1 MATKLN
7 ERDAAPEQL
16 ELFSAS
22 RLPLKPY
29 YTPTDREGKSYDEI
43 GDPGDYPFTRG
54 FHKTAYNKTP
64 WMMQQVLGAG
74 TADETREIM
83 DRLVVEGME
92 GYFGHAVFNVVFDN
106 PTKGAIDPDRPE
118 AKGHVGVGG
127 MNLSQLDD
135 VRRLVK
141 GLPLDKINLSMITG
155 DTCLIALAM
164 YVAAAEEA
172 GYAPDQLRGN
182 SMNWL
187 LKSFCVDNPDFP
199 PRNAQKLVVQLIKY
213 CTENMPYWN
222 TTNLSGYL
230 IREAGCSGVQE
241 LAFTVAWGIA
251 TIQACVDAG
260 LDVNTFAPRLGF
272 QIAFHNDFF
281 EEIAKLRA
289 LRRMW
294 AKVLKER
301 FGATNPR
308 AMHARVHIHTAGD
321 TLLAQQPQNNIV
333 RVALQALGSVLAGV
347 QSIHSCAYTETLQI
361 PNEEQARLALRTQQI
376 VLHETGVP
384 KVADPLGGSWYL
396 EQLTDD
402 VEAKAWEIIG
412 EIDGMGGFVAAIES
426 GWVKSQIVDEL
437 FETQDRIND
446 GDLVRVGLNKYESEE
461 AAETKPDV
469 FTVDPAIEQEAI
481 RRITEWK
488 ANRDQDEVQRR
499 LEDVRRAAETD
510 DYLMPKV
517 IDAVKAKATQGEIMD
532 VFKDV
537 YGWGFVTN

>member
-1 MATKLN
+1 MATN
-7 ERDAAPEQL
+7 VEQQSAANEQL

-29 YTPTDREGKSYDEI
+29 YTPADREGKPYAEI
-43 GDPGDYPFTRG
+43 GDPGEYPFTRG

-74 TADETREIM
+74 TSDETREIM
-83 DRLVVEGME
+83 DRLVAEGME
-92 GYFGHAVFNVVFDN
+92 GYFGHPVFNVVFDN
-106 PTKGAIDPDRPE
+106 PTKGADDPDRPE

-127 MNLSQLDD
+127 MNLSNLDD
-135 VRRLVK
+135 LRRLVA
-141 GLPLDKINLSMITG
+141 GLPLDKINLSLITG

-164 YVAAAEEA
+164 YIVAAEEA
-172 GYAPDQLRGN
+172 GYEPNQLRGN

-199 PRNAQKLVVQLIKY
+199 PRNAQKLVVELIRY

-251 TIQACVDAG
+251 TIQASVDAG
-260 LDVNTFAPRLGF
+260 LDVNAFAPRLGF

-294 AKVLKER
+294 ARVLKER

-333 RVALQALGSVLAGV
+333 RVALQVLGSVLAGV

-384 KVADPLGGSWYL
+384 KVADPLGGSFYL

-402 VEAKAWEIIG
+402 VEAKAWEIVE
-412 EIDGMGGFVAAIES
+412 EIDAMGGFVAAIES
-426 GWVKSQIVDEL
+426 GWVKGQIVDEL
-437 FETQDRIND
+437 FDTQDRIND
-446 GDLVRVGLNKYESEE
+446 GELVRVGLNKYEV
-461 AAETKPDV
+461 AEGGDTKPDV
-469 FTVDPAIEQEAI
+469 FTVDPAIEQEAV
-481 RRITEWK
+481 RRIGEWK
-488 ANRDQDEVQRR
+488 ASRDQEDVQRR
-499 LEDVRRAAETD
+499 LDDVRRAAESD
-510 DYLMPKV
+510 EQLMPKV
-517 IDAVKAKATQGEIMD
+517 LDAVRAKATQGEIMD
-532 VFKDV
+532 VFKGV